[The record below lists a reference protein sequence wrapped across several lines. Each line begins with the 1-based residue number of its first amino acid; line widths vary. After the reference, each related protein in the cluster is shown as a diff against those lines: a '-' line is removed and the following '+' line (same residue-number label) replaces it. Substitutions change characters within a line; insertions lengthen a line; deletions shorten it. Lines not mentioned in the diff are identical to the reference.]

1 MPTARLAWMDSPAD
15 ATRPAL
21 RVAVSDRGRSAR
33 NGRQGSCRGGL
44 PRPGAYVTRY
54 VNGAWTPQVLAPF
67 VAGFEKSAEAYFSP
81 DGNRL
86 YFTAEAA

>member
-1 MPTARLAWMDSPAD
+1 M
-15 ATRPAL
+15 
-21 RVAVSDRGRSAR
+21 
-33 NGRQGSCRGGL
+33 
-44 PRPGAYVTRY
+44 TRY